1 MKEGDVRRIAEQPG
15 TGAAP
20 AERLLAPP
28 PPRPLRALRA
38 EGDAR
43 VWPYTFQAFAC
54 AHPRLDVHARMA
66 DGLVAFL
73 QSDVPTP

>member
-1 MKEGDVRRIAEQPG
+1 MLTERSEAFRTSWESGMKEGDVRRIAEQPG

-28 PPRPLRALRA
+28 PPRPLRALHA

-43 VWPYTFQAFAC
+43 VWPYT
-54 AHPRLDVHARMA
+54 
-66 DGLVAFL
+66 
-73 QSDVPTP
+73 